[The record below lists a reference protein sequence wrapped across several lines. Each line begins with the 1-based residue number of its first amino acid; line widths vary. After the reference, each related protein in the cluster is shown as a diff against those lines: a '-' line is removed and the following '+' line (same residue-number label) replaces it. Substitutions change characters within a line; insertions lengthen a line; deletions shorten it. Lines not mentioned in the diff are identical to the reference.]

1 MVRLST
7 EYDKELNSKIY
18 YLRGDEAYARTTST
32 VLYLTAISSSDIEG
46 REVAMSVTVLRDLG
60 SGTIT
65 LKDGDVV
72 LGVYDWDDTM
82 NLQELDRFKFTWG
95 VEHRLSAHYSGNAQ
109 SLSSHS
115 KVKKVTYALPSAFKT
130 QISLTG
136 SSTAIASGG
145 NATVTA
151 TLTINGEVTSNCYS
165 QPILIYVDDTLKATL
180 TTPSDSNTV
189 STTISGLNDGKH
201 TISAVV
207 EKSSTINS
215 ATKTSNL
222 SVGYD
227 IQWTEYSETAIT
239 GTTNTYKATVK
250 NWFGNPIESVT
261 AKLLPPNSN
270 TAIATAS
277 TNSDG
282 VATFTTTAPQSS
294 MRIGYNG
301 SYSETLAFEVVA
313 PSGVSLIFSPYDT
326 TYDGLRT
333 DVIATVNSSKGIV
346 AGVPVTF
353 YNNNTSVATI
363 NTNAKGQ
370 AIYKY
375 VADGSGEKIFKATS
389 MGITSPNQ
397 SLKDCIVLID
407 NDTKRYNLIGNFFS
421 PMSIM
426 FSQTETGFS
435 LINNSLESMEENWI
449 TFPSQ
454 TYDSRLNNCTIE
466 FTVTTDGYIGTE
478 RGETMLFS
486 PRQVKS
492 GDIIRIEWRNENA
505 TIYRRRGTSTVSY
518 FETASSVNENPYL
531 YFNATD
537 LSYFGLKNFS
547 ILLE

>member
-215 ATKTSNL
+215 ATKSTNL

-227 IQWTEYSETAIT
+227 IQWTEYSETVTT
-239 GTTNTYKATVK
+239 GSSNTFKATVK

-261 AKLLPPNSN
+261 VGLYPSNST
-270 TAIATAS
+270 TAITTAS
-277 TNSDG
+277 TNSNG
-282 VATFTTTAPQSS
+282 EVTFTTTAPQSS
-294 MRIGYNG
+294 MRIGYSG
-301 SYSETLAFEVVA
+301 SYSETLKFVV
-313 PSGVSLIFSPYDT
+313 VSPTTIDIVLSPYDT
-326 TYDGLRT
+326 TSVGLRT
-333 DVIATVNSSKGIV
+333 NVTATVRSGS
-346 AGVPVTF
+346 GVISNVPITF
-353 YNNNTSVATI
+353 YQNNSPCGVKYTDD
-363 NTNAKGQ
+363 KGQ
-370 AIYKY
+370 ATYQYTGDGLGEIYFR
-375 VADGSGEKIFKATS
+375 ASS
-389 MGITSPNQ
+389 SGITSSSI
-397 SLKDCIVLID
+397 SLKDYIIL
-407 NDTKRYNLIGNFFS
+407 NDVTNKRYERRWINGGNMEWKNYATYTLLEWNPQDVSTQGMGYFKLLNT
-421 PMSIM
+421 SI
-426 FSQTETGFS
+426 F
-435 LINNSLESMEENWI
+435 NS
-449 TFPSQ
+449 
-454 TYDSRLNNCTIE
+454 CTIE
-466 FTVTTDGYIGTE
+466 IVSKDSGEISTTRGDSLYTVGID
-478 RGETMLFS
+478 
-486 PRQVKS
+486 VVS
-492 GDIIRIEWRNENA
+492 GDIVKMVW
-505 TIYRRRGTSTVSY
+505 RGTQCYCYKNNQLEQTMIIDSNDAIRVYFVSGG
-518 FETASSVNENPYL
+518 SMKIG
-531 YFNATD
+531 D
-537 LSYFGLKNFS
+537 LSVLT
-547 ILLE
+547 E